1 MTDTT
6 GRARVA
12 RRSRHE
18 AIRAEVAE
26 EEAEAADVEVA
37 EKAGTLECRCT
48 CASTENWM
56 PNCVSE
62 PPQRRSPPP
71 RGFGACSGKLY
82 TSHVSPRRAH
92 GG

>member
-6 GRARVA
+6 DRARVA

-48 CASTENWM
+48 RGPAADARAAEALNLE
-56 PNCVSE
+56 VVQGE
-62 PPQRRSPPP
+62 EDRP
-71 RGFGACSGKLY
+71 RMG
-82 TSHVSPRRAH
+82 PRAWWPTGRAA
-92 GG
+92 